1 MESNE
6 QEMNLISSTSQ
17 PESTTK
23 TKAKKFANK
32 KCLKLVLFLL
42 ILCYFGLIALFY
54 QNSTQVK
61 NVEKKNL
68 ELENKIQDYLK
79 EISNLQEQN
88 KEKKNNE
95 ENIKE
100 NKNTNINENINNNN
114 KNNIPSLNFIDK
126 KSSILNSH
134 DFSLLNDWIFPGGQ
148 IGFNLLFSSESNKI
162 SPQSFHSKFDSNLI
176 TNSLIIIKL
185 TDGQIIGGF
194 TYNNWKPKEYKTD
207 RYAFLFN
214 LNNKKRYYVKDRNRA
229 IFTDD
234 ESVVV
239 FGDGDIIIKNEKDAY
254 SLFPLSYGDK
264 IDNTKNELTNG
275 KKFFEIEKME
285 GYVLEEIDLGFYD

>member
-1 MESNE
+1 MESSE
-6 QEMNLISSTSQ
+6 QEMNLITNSSQ
-17 PESTTK
+17 QQESSTK
-23 TKAKKFANK
+23 TKKFSNK
-32 KCLKLVLFLL
+32 KCLKLDLFLL
-42 ILCYFGLIALFY
+42 LLCYFGLIALFY
-54 QNSTQVK
+54 QNSNQLK
-61 NVEKKNL
+61 DVEKKNI
-68 ELENKIQDYLK
+68 ELENQIQDYLK
-79 EISNLQEQN
+79 KINNLQEQS
-88 KEKKNNE
+88 KDKKNE

-100 NKNTNINENINNNN
+100 DKNTDIKEDINSNVN
-114 KNNIPSLNFIDK
+114 PSINFIDK
-126 KSSILNSH
+126 KSSILNSN
-134 DFSLLNDWIFPGGQ
+134 DFNLLNDWIFPGGQ
-148 IGFNLLFSSESNKI
+148 VSFNLLFSSESNQI

-176 TNSLIIIKL
+176 SNSLIIIKL

-194 TYNNWKPKEYKTD
+194 TRNNWKPKEYKSD

-264 IDNTKNELTNG
+264 TDNTKNELTNG

>member
-1 MESNE
+1 MESSE
-6 QEMNLISSTSQ
+6 QEMNLITNTSQ
-17 PESTTK
+17 QQESSTK
-23 TKAKKFANK
+23 TKIKKFANK
-32 KCLKLVLFLL
+32 RCLKLVLFLL
-42 ILCYFGLIALFY
+42 LLCYFGLIALFY
-54 QNSTQVK
+54 HNSNQLK
-61 NVEKKNL
+61 DVEKKNI
-68 ELENKIQDYLK
+68 ELENQIQDYLK
-79 EISNLQEQN
+79 KINNLQEQS
-88 KEKKNNE
+88 KDKKNE

-100 NKNTNINENINNNN
+100 DKNKDIKEDINSNVN
-114 KNNIPSLNFIDK
+114 PSINFIDQ
-126 KSSILNSH
+126 KSSILNPN
-134 DFSLLNDWIFPGGQ
+134 DFNLLNDWIFPGGQ
-148 IGFNLLFSSESNKI
+148 ISFNLLYSSESNQI
-162 SPQSFHSKFDSNLI
+162 SPQSFHSKFDSKLI
-176 TNSLIIIKL
+176 ANSLIIIKL

-194 TYNNWKPKEYKTD
+194 TRNNWKPKEYKTD

-264 IDNTKNELTNG
+264 IENTKNELTNG

-285 GYVLEEIDLGFYD
+285 GYVIEEIDLGFYD